1 MKISVLIVV
10 GVAVVI
16 MFIFPTMA
24 VLNNQDDITQ
34 VAAEQILSE
43 FVNNAAKKGKVTL
56 DDYNDCKTKL
66 AAMGVDSL
74 ELEHQIMTVN
84 PNKGAADKSG
94 ENLDYSVFNET
105 IIDGDNGLQKNNIYL
120 MKKGDYFKATAKNTN
135 PTPGT
140 QFSSFLFSL
149 VGKDID
155 TIVVSESAPVSND
168 G

>member
-34 VAAEQILSE
+34 VAAQQIISE
-43 FVNNAAKKGKVTL
+43 FVNNAATKGKITIQ
-56 DDYNDCKTKL
+56 DYNDCKSKL
-66 AAMGVDSL
+66 DALGVDSL
-74 ELEHQIMTVN
+74 EIEHQIMTVN
-84 PNKGAADKSG
+84 PNKGADYKSG
-94 ENLDYSVFNET
+94 ENLYYSVFNET
-105 IIDGDNGLQKNNIYL
+105 IIDGENGLRNNSIYL
-120 MKKGDYFKATAKNTN
+120 MNKDDYIIATAKNTH
-135 PTPGT
+135 PTLGT
-140 QFSSFLFSL
+140 QFNSFLFSL

-155 TIVVSESAPVSND
+155 TIVANASAPVSND

>member
-34 VAAEQILSE
+34 VAAQQIVSE
-43 FVNNAAKKGKVTL
+43 FVNNAATKGKITP
-56 DDYNDCKTKL
+56 DDYNDCKSKL
-66 AAMGVDSL
+66 VAIGVDSL
-74 ELEHQIMTVN
+74 ELEHKIMTVN
-84 PNKGAADKSG
+84 PNKGDVDKPG
-94 ENLDYSVFNET
+94 ENLFYSVFNET
-105 IIDGDNGLQKNNIYL
+105 ILGEDGILLDSYKMNKDDYL
-120 MKKGDYFKATAKNTN
+120 VATAKNTH
-135 PTPGT
+135 PTHAT
-140 QFSSFLFSL
+140 QFNSFLFSL

-155 TIVVSESAPVSND
+155 TIVVSASAPVSND